1 MDETTLFCSL
11 FICIESCE
19 AWTHALREELRLKVF
34 ENMTRRRIFGPKR
47 DANGNRRR
55 LHSEELHNLY
65 RSPNIV
71 RVIKSK
77 RLRWSGHVAIMKE
90 VRSAFNIIKDN
101 IRMDLKEIDINT
113 RNLINS
119 AQDRAY

>member
-1 MDETTLFCSL
+1 MSIQILY
-11 FICIESCE
+11 
-19 AWTHALREELRLKVF
+19 AHLRLCETRSLTLSEECRLSVF
-34 ENMTRRRIFGPKR
+34 ENRILRRIFGPKR